1 MRPAD
6 RILGTAEICAITGK
20 RPRTVRRWFQE
31 GRLRRVKFAGVV
43 GVWESDLI
51 AALGW
56 QGTGSLVL
64 DAPADPENALD
75 DALDVLPDD
84 ADAGLS

>member
-1 MRPAD
+1 MPPAD
-6 RILGTAEICAITGK
+6 RILGYAEIAAITGK
-20 RPRTVRRWFQE
+20 SHRTIRRWLKE

-56 QGTGSLVL
+56 QGNGSLVI
-64 DAPADPENALD
+64 DDPADPDIALD
-75 DALDVLPDD
+75 DALDALPDD
-84 ADAGLS
+84 GDADPS